1 MAFKTVLE
9 SHGAVLKAAAP
20 KPRAAPPQQTVQLG
34 VSQEL
39 RSRGGGGRG
48 GGIAGDGGSAAVGI
62 DMSGADQQAMQMY
75 DYEEEVRMVWYSTAC
90 QHALNYIC
98 CISVCVLG
106 GVRCSIVALL
116 LFLFPV
122 FFNDSLLL
130 SFSSLF
136 FTSYNNLQIT
146 NYKTKTTS

>member
-39 RSRGGGGRG
+39 RSRGGGG
-48 GGIAGDGGSAAVGI
+48 IAGDGGSAAVGI

-75 DYEEEVRMVWYSTAC
+75 DYEEEVRMV
-90 QHALNYIC
+90 
-98 CISVCVLG
+98 
-106 GVRCSIVALL
+106 
-116 LFLFPV
+116 
-122 FFNDSLLL
+122 
-130 SFSSLF
+130 
-136 FTSYNNLQIT
+136 
-146 NYKTKTTS
+146 